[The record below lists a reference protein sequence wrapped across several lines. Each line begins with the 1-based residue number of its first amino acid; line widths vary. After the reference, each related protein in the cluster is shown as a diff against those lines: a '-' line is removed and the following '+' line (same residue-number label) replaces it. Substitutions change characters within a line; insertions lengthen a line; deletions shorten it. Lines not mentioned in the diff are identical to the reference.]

1 MELEQT
7 WAVVWHAKGALHVM
21 RLRELLEVNALH
33 FEKEEPGYMPLA
45 LASGL
50 EVAQE
55 KKRGFGRMRKQTI
68 DQNDSGEGRQP
79 APERHG

>member
-1 MELEQT
+1 VELEQT

-50 EVAQE
+50 DVAQE
-55 KKRGFGRMRKQTI
+55 KKRGFGRMKR
-68 DQNDSGEGRQP
+68 SAGENNSMRVS
-79 APERHG
+79 E